1 MTPEF
6 LKLLIKKF
14 PNNYEL
20 GEIIRRYNFFYKEN
34 EVLMNL
40 SDIQDKFIKTYIG
53 NDISFQK
60 V

>member
-20 GEIIRRYNFFYKEN
+20 GEIVRKYNSFYKEN

-40 SDIQDKFIKTYIG
+40 FDIEDKFIKTYIS
-53 NDISFQK
+53 NDINFQK